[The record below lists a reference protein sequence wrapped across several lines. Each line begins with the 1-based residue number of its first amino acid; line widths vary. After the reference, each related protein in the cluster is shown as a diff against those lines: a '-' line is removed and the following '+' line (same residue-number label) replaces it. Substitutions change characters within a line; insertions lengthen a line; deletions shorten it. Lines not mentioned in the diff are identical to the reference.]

1 MFKLGL
7 IINPYA
13 GIGGRVGLKGSDGE
27 AIRKQAL
34 SMGAP
39 KLAADKTAIAL
50 KELQPYAES
59 FQVYTASGEM
69 GEELSNHLGFKTHR
83 LLDVKQPSTPE
94 DTKQLVNKLIEEG
107 VDLILF
113 AGGDGTARDI
123 LAVCDEE
130 QMVLGIPAGVKIHSG
145 VYAITPLAGGQLV
158 KSLLLGEVLS
168 VLNVDIM
175 DLDEAALRN
184 GIVKAKRFGYMNV
197 PGDLNYVQAVK
208 NGGQESEELVLDA
221 IADDIIE
228 RMQENDDCYY
238 VIGSGST
245 CAAIMQKLALP
256 NTLLG
261 SDIIFQNQVYCSDA
275 IEKDF
280 LDLLSNG
287 KQLRFIITVIGGQG
301 HILGRGNHQI
311 SPEVIKRV
319 GWNNFIIVATKTKLK
334 QLQGRP
340 LLVDTGSAELDKS
353 LSGMVQVTTGY
364 QDQVLYRLGR
374 A

>member
-1 MFKLGL
+1 
-7 IINPYA
+7 
-13 GIGGRVGLKGSDGE
+13 
-27 AIRKQAL
+27 
-34 SMGAP
+34 
-39 KLAADKTAIAL
+39 
-50 KELQPYAES
+50 
-59 FQVYTASGEM
+59 M
-69 GEELSNHLGFKTHR
+69 GEDLSNHLGFTTHR
-83 LLDVKQPSTPE
+83 LLDVKQLSTPE

-145 VYAITPLAGGQLV
+145 VYAITPLAAGQLV

-175 DLDEAALRN
+175 DLDEASFRN

-287 KQLRFIITVIGGQG
+287 KRLRFIITVIGGQG